1 MSEKNLQVT
10 LANRPSGWVKESDF
24 NIVETD
30 IPRPAA
36 GQVLVRNLFL
46 SLDPYMRGR
55 MNDGP
60 SYAENVKIGQVMVG
74 GTAGEVVESNNPAFK
89 PGEMVLGYFG
99 WRQYG
104 VSAGAELRKIDPNL
118 APISAYLG
126 VLGMPGFTAWIG
138 LVDICQPKA
147 GETVVVSAAAG
158 AVGSVVGQIAKIKGC
173 RAVGIA
179 GGKAKCD
186 HVVNELGFDACVDYK
201 AGNLMHDLAA
211 AAPKG
216 IDIDFENVGGEVL
229 DAIALRLNPF
239 ARIALCGLISQY
251 NEVRPRGIDNLV
263 MLLINRVKL
272 QGFIVS
278 DHIAR
283 QGEAIADLARWVG
296 EGRIKYRETIAQGLE
311 DAPRAFIG
319 MLKGENFGKQLVKL
333 T

>member
-10 LANRPSGWVKESDF
+10 LASRPTGWVKESDF
-24 NIVETD
+24 KFVQTD
-30 IPRPAA
+30 IPRPAS

-74 GTAGEVVESNNPAFK
+74 RTAGEVVESNNPAYK
-89 PGEMVLGYFG
+89 SGDLVLGYFG
-99 WRQYG
+99 WQQYG
-104 VSAGAELRKIDPNL
+104 VSSGAELRKVDSKA

-126 VLGMPGFTAWIG
+126 VLGMPGLTAWIG
-138 LVDICQPKA
+138 LVEICQPKT
-147 GETVVVSAAAG
+147 GETVIVSAAAG

-201 AGNLMHDLAA
+201 AGNLMRDLAA
-211 AAPKG
+211 ATPKG
-216 IDIDFENVGGEVL
+216 IDINFENVGGQIL

-239 ARIALCGLISQY
+239 SRIALCGLISQY
-251 NEVRPRGIDNLV
+251 NEVRPRGMDNLV

-278 DHIAR
+278 DYGAR
-283 QGEAIADLARWVG
+283 QGEALADLARWVG
-296 EGRIKYRETIAQGLE
+296 DGKIKYRETIAEGLE
-311 DAPRAFIG
+311 NAPRAFIG

-333 T
+333 A